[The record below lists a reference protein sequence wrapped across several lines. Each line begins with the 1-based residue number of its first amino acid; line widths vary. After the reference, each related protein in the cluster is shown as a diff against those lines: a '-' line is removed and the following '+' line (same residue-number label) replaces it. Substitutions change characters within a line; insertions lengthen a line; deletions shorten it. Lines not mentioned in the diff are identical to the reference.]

1 MIRVNGEVVSCVPV
15 ANIAVLE
22 RTWKSNDEV
31 TLELPMSVT
40 ASYWYDG
47 AAVIERGA
55 LIYALK
61 LNENWEA
68 KNIDDGSER
77 NGEKYY
83 QVTTDSPWNYCLYK
97 RNLRPENLKER
108 FVVEKQ
114 DRFRR
119 TLGIRKMHRLLLRLK
134 HAVYRNGQSTMDR
147 RGLLVTSSSVW
158 NLSGK
163 MQK

>member
-47 AAVIERGA
+47 AVIERGA

-61 LNENWEA
+61 LGM
-68 KNIDDGSER
+68 KTG
-77 NGEKYY
+77 
-83 QVTTDSPWNYCLYK
+83 
-97 RNLRPENLKER
+97 
-108 FVVEKQ
+108 KQ
-114 DRFRR
+114 
-119 TLGIRKMHRLLLRLK
+119 K
-134 HAVYRNGQSTMDR
+134 H
-147 RGLLVTSSSVW
+147 
-158 NLSGK
+158 
-163 MQK
+163 

>member
-1 MIRVNGEVVSCVPV
+1 M
-15 ANIAVLE
+15 LE

-77 NGEKYY
+77 IR
-83 QVTTDSPWNYCLYK
+83 SLPIL
-97 RNLRPENLKER
+97 
-108 FVVEKQ
+108 
-114 DRFRR
+114 
-119 TLGIRKMHRLLLRLK
+119 LGIIACTKGISDQRI
-134 HAVYRNGQSTMDR
+134 
-147 RGLLVTSSSVW
+147 
-158 NLSGK
+158 
-163 MQK
+163 